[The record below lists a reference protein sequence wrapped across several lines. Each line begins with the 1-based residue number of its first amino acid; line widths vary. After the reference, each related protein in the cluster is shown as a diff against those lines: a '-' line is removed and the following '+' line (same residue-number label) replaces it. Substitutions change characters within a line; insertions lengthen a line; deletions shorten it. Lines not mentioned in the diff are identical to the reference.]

1 VTSVDARLRSTP
13 ERFVVAIAG
22 GALAWWFARIATAW
36 WAALPCAAL
45 AIVVLS
51 GRRWAAWLA
60 WGTATLGLVLL
71 AMPNLL
77 SPRPEVVVASIVLVV
92 LYGTLTAV
100 TIALVTSPTFPR
112 HTITL
117 IVWLSVVSA
126 LVGRGSPWWT
136 LAALAII
143 AAAGLLASRRDLP
156 APARIRRLLPLLTCL
171 VLVVVVAGVLP
182 VSRSPIQGALTTF
195 IQHALFPDE
204 KPLPLAQ
211 QPDGKSDAPAS
222 SITSIRY
229 TAPMLQ
235 LWMRLLERTLVRWAF
250 PLILGL
256 LTLVI
261 GIVVLLFLTR
271 SQISRVLRLLVLP
284 VTIFGAAV
292 AVVLLTSTLQ
302 LPRGQ
307 ALVQLQGQLDQI
319 RSLPRAQQATAT
331 AEALHEVLRSAPDS
345 LQITGI
351 VLASVAV
358 LAIIA
363 TTVIILSRAAFDAR
377 YGFLH
382 SIADVNERKRVAASI
397 RRIASLDDSLL
408 TSDPREAVIAL
419 FYMGVAAVQD
429 LGLTLSRGET
439 PGELVMRCRRQSE
452 PAAAELE
459 LLAASFYVAR
469 YSLRDVTPEQA
480 IGCRNT
486 YRQLVDTIKSGAE
499 PEGSR
504 HSQASA
510 AG

>member
-1 VTSVDARLRSTP
+1 MDPVDTRLRSAP
-13 ERFVVAIAG
+13 ERFAVAIAG

-36 WAALPCAAL
+36 WATLPCAAL

-51 GRRWAAWLA
+51 GRRWAAWLV

-77 SPRPEVVVASIVLVV
+77 SPRPEVVVTSIVLVV
-92 LYGTLTAV
+92 LYSTLTAV

-112 HTITL
+112 QTITL

-143 AAAGLLASRRDLP
+143 AAGGLLAARRDLP
-156 APARIRRLLPLLTCL
+156 APARVRRLLPLLTCL
-171 VLVVVVAGVLP
+171 LLVVVVVGVLP
-182 VSRSPIQGALTTF
+182 VSRSPIQSALTTF

-204 KPLPLAQ
+204 KPLPSAQ
-211 QPDGKSDAPAS
+211 QPAVEPDSPAS
-222 SITSIRY
+222 SMTSVRY

-256 LTLVI
+256 VTLVV
-261 GIVVLLFLTR
+261 GIIVLLFLTR
-271 SQISRVLRLLVLP
+271 SRFSRVLRLLVVP
-284 VTIFGAAV
+284 IAIFGAAV
-292 AVVLLTSTLQ
+292 ALVVLTSTLQ

-307 ALVQLQGQLDQI
+307 ALVELHEQLDQI
-319 RSLPRAQQATAT
+319 RSLSRAQQATAT
-331 AEALHEVLRSAPDS
+331 AEALHEVIRSAPDS

-351 VLASVAV
+351 VLASLAV
-358 LAIIA
+358 LGIIA
-363 TTVIILSRAAFDAR
+363 TTAIILSRVAFDTR

-382 SIADVNERKRVAASI
+382 SIADVNERKRVAAAI

-408 TSDPREAVIAL
+408 TSNPREAVIAL

-439 PGELVMRCRRQSE
+439 PEELVMRCRTQSE
-452 PAAAELE
+452 PVAAQLE
-459 LLAASFYVAR
+459 LLAATFYVAR

-480 IGCRNT
+480 IGCRDT
-486 YRQLVDTIKSGAE
+486 YRRLVDTVKSGTE
-499 PEGSR
+499 PGGSR

-510 AG
+510 VG